1 MTVQRSGKKAWK
13 VIYFASGGRPRW
25 YHIGDVD
32 AVGLADARKL
42 ASRVMFAVAE
52 GKDPVAVWV
61 KPAQPVAP
69 EGSIRF
75 GVSLMALPIT
85 DTQYKN

>member
-13 VIYFASGGRPRW
+13 VITSHPEGGLGGITSETLMPSASPT
-25 YHIGDVD
+25 
-32 AVGLADARKL
+32 L
-42 ASRVMFAVAE
+42 ASWRLIMFAVAE